1 MESEMSASEQAGC
14 CLRTDEGAAIPL
26 RGVEVTGELLGGHAR
41 VVVRQRYQN
50 TEKRPVEAIYVFPLP
65 ADATLTSFV
74 MEVAGRRMEGV
85 VKEKEEAFKVY
96 DDALTA
102 GHGAA
107 MLEQERPNV
116 FTASVGNLLPGEETL
131 IEVEYLQ
138 KLGCDEGAL
147 RWMIPTLVAPRYI
160 PGAPAGDRTGHGA
173 ADPTSAVPD
182 ADRITPKIGTV
193 DYGLKLD
200 LVLDLG
206 RELEVE
212 SPSHALQ
219 FTREA
224 GPTGRTRVSF
234 AQREVALDRDVVVIA
249 RGAGLGADDRFTAL
263 AVHRPAGQVGTFA
276 LTVVPDL
283 LADARNVTHQE
294 VVFLIDISGSMG
306 GESLPQAV
314 AALRL
319 CLRHLREGDRFNV
332 LAFDDRIERFQS
344 KPVPFTQATLEQADA
359 WASRLAARGGTEMLA
374 PLLEAV
380 RQTDGVVVLLTD
392 GQVGNEA
399 QIERDVMAARKA
411 ARIYSFGIGTN
422 VSDAL
427 LRGLGRHTGGA
438 VEFIH
443 PGERIDDKVI
453 AQFAR
458 AIAPRVTELS
468 VKWDGVDVGE
478 VCPGELPAL
487 IDGEPW
493 TVYGRIEPT
502 SMPSGRVEVRGKL
515 DGKSWGLTLPV
526 AWGEGAQRPALPKL
540 WAAERIRDLEAMAVT
555 GRREGRMKER
565 IIALAVEH
573 GVSSQYT
580 AFVVVETRTGD
591 RRVSGP
597 VETRAVPVNAPAGW
611 DMFGTAR
618 EKKEEAKRSRSTMA
632 GMTRA
637 GSIGNM
643 PYPAAPPMGAPMV
656 PGQPMMPGSP
666 MRPAS
671 APAPMAARAS
681 AGYGGGMGAGA
692 GAPGGPP
699 DAKPGLLGRMADKLG
714 LKGKRASAQGEA
726 AKPAAPMK
734 TMMFDARDEKSMD
747 SDDVFAPIDTG
758 VGLAPEAEEAVLDA
772 PAARVADGRARGG
785 DDPVAALLGRQLA
798 SGLWAP
804 AGATGTADDRAQLQ
818 ATANA
823 LLVLLRAGVTAT
835 HRLYG
840 AQVKKAVSALIP
852 LALKVGA
859 RDAAAAEL
867 ALGVAWLAASGKRS
881 RTELEQAM
889 ATLQAS
895 ALTALVGN
903 EPAMRAHVDKLAR
916 A

>member
-50 TEKRPVEAIYVFPLP
+50 TERRPVEAIYVFPLP

-85 VKEKEEAFKVY
+85 VKEREEAFKAY

-173 ADPTSAVPD
+173 ADPTSVVPD
-182 ADRITPKIGTV
+182 ADRITPRIGDV
-193 DYGLKLD
+193 AYGLKLD
-200 LVLDLG
+200 LMLDLG

-219 FTREA
+219 FTREP
-224 GPTGRTRVSF
+224 GSLRTRVSF
-234 AQREVALDRDVVVIA
+234 AQREVALDRDVVIIA
-249 RGAGLGADDRFTAL
+249 RGAGLLADDRFTAL
-263 AVHRPAGQVGTFA
+263 AVHRPAGQTGTFA

-332 LAFDDRIERFQS
+332 LAFDDRIERFQPR
-344 KPVPFTQATLEQADA
+344 PVPFTQATLEQADA
-359 WASRLAARGGTEMLA
+359 WASRLAARGGTELLA

-380 RQTDGVVVLLTD
+380 RQTDGVIVLLTD

-468 VKWDGVDVGE
+468 VKWDGVEVGE

-526 AWGEGAQRPALPKL
+526 AWGEGVSRPALPKL

-573 GVSSQYT
+573 GVSSQHT

-591 RRVSGP
+591 RRVTGP

-611 DMFGTAR
+611 DMFGTVH
-618 EKKEEAKRSRSTMA
+618 EKKEEAKRKRSTMT

-637 GSIGNM
+637 GSLSSNL
-643 PYPAAPPMGAPMV
+643 PYPAAPPPPSGAPMPMTMGAP
-656 PGQPMMPGSP
+656 P
-666 MRPAS
+666 RPS
-671 APAPMAARAS
+671 APAPARPMES
-681 AGYGGGMGAGA
+681 RLSGGHGMGAGA

-714 LKGKRASAQGEA
+714 LKGKRGSAQGEA
-726 AKPAAPMK
+726 ERSTPRK
-734 TMMFDARDEKSMD
+734 TMMREARDEAPID
-747 SDDVFAPIDTG
+747 SDDAFAPMQSAAF
-758 VGLAPEAEEAVLDA
+758 APEAEEATFDL
-772 PAARVADGRARGG
+772 PARKADDGRAVGG

-804 AGATGTADDRAQLQ
+804 AGGAATADDRAKLQ

-859 RDAAAAEL
+859 RDAGAAEL
-867 ALGVAWLAASGKRS
+867 ALGVAWLAASGRRS
-881 RTELEQAM
+881 RSELEQAM
-889 ATLQAS
+889 ATLKAS
-895 ALTALVGN
+895 ALSALVGD

>member
-1 MESEMSASEQAGC
+1 MSATEQAGC
-14 CLRTDEGAAIPL
+14 CLRTTEGASIPL

-50 TEKRPVEAIYVFPLP
+50 TERRPVEAIYVFPLP

-85 VKEKEEAFKVY
+85 VKEREEAFKVY

-160 PGAPAGDRTGHGA
+160 PGAPAGDRTGHGG
-173 ADPTSAVPD
+173 ADPTSVVPD
-182 ADRITPKIGTV
+182 ADRITPKIGNV

-219 FTREA
+219 FTREP
-224 GPTGRTRVSF
+224 GTTGRTRVSF

-249 RGAGLGADDRFTAL
+249 RGAGLGADDRFTTL

-283 LADARNVTHQE
+283 LADAKNVGRQE

-332 LAFDDRIERFQS
+332 LAFDDRIERFQPG
-344 KPVPFTQATLEQADA
+344 PVPFTQATLEQADA

-380 RQTDGVVVLLTD
+380 RQTDGVIVLLTD

-515 DGKSWGLTLPV
+515 DGRSWGLTLPV
-526 AWGEGAQRPALPKL
+526 AWGEGVSRPALPKL

-573 GVSSQYT
+573 GVSSQHT

-591 RRVSGP
+591 RRVTGP

-637 GSIGNM
+637 GSIGNHLN
-643 PYPAAPPMGAPMV
+643 YPSAPPPPM
-656 PGQPMMPGSP
+656 GSP

-681 AGYGGGMGAGA
+681 ASYGGGMGSGA
-692 GAPGGPP
+692 SAPGGPP

-714 LKGKRASAQGEA
+714 LKGKRGSSQGEV
-726 AKPAAPMK
+726 AKPMK
-734 TMMFDARDEKSMD
+734 TVMREARDEKSMD
-747 SDDVFAPIDTG
+747 SDDVFAPMQDAG
-758 VGLAPEAEEAVLDA
+758 AYAPEAEEDA
-772 PAARVADGRARGG
+772 FEAPERKADDGRAVGG

-798 SGLWAP
+798 SGLWGS
-804 AGATGTADDRAQLQ
+804 AGADDRAQLQ

-859 RDAAAAEL
+859 SDAAAAEL

-881 RTELEQAM
+881 RSELEQAM
-889 ATLQAS
+889 ATLKAS